1 MHKLEK
7 FTIKNFKSIREQ
19 TLEIGSL
26 NIFIGG
32 NGSGKSN
39 LIEVF
44 RFLREIV
51 NQNLAGYT
59 ILKGGA
65 DTLLY
70 FGRKQS
76 KKWKYILSWERV
88 EYLTLIK
95 LKSEGQM
102 RIVLL
107 YGKRQPFIMRKIN
120 IQNHM
125 TGQYP
130 RFLKD
135 RNLNRKDTY
144 VLVKQCKILIAIA
157 YITSMT
163 QVQSSSKKHLRCCR

>member
-51 NQNLAGYT
+51 NKNLAGYT
-59 ILKGGA
+59 GLKGGA

-70 FGRKQS
+70 FGRKKS
-76 KKWKYILSWERV
+76 PEMEIFLEFGEGDTSNAYKVKIRGSDDDSLMILSETAFYH
-88 EYLTLIK
+88 EKKNINNLT
-95 LKSEGQM
+95 
-102 RIVLL
+102 
-107 YGKRQPFIMRKIN
+107 
-120 IQNHM
+120 
-125 TGQYP
+125 TGL
-130 RFLKD
+130 FLRLRRN
-135 RNLNRKDTY
+135 RNLNRKDHI
-144 VLVKQCKILIAIA
+144 CA
-157 YITSMT
+157 
-163 QVQSSSKKHLRCCR
+163 SSNARSR